1 MTASHSRKK
10 IYILAGILILI
21 AAGIAAFKIGVLH
34 FSFFR
39 TVNAELWV
47 MECRIRF
54 DADNGPVK
62 ATLSLPYELPGYY
75 LAATSQTP
83 GYEFSVQERN
93 NRIQAVWR
101 APGRKGPQTLSCQIT
116 FIPDASAKG
125 AEEVPPEVPPRPH
138 WANGQK
144 LLAEQFLKSI
154 DPDGKLPV
162 RQFTEKLF
170 KQIQKNDNPAVP
182 ILFADKRSGAPFIH
196 TARKL
201 LAMKGIPSREVEGVF
216 LTDKRRRQS
225 PVNQIEVYYDAEYHR
240 YDPASGHL
248 SSQKDFIP
256 LRYGEDPLFEISG
269 GHQPKLRFSA
279 LKTNISAAG
288 LNRLRGSFIEHS
300 WVMDIVGYE
309 LPISEQNVFK
319 RLALLPL
326 AVLLIVIVRNI
337 IGLQSMGTFMP
348 VLIALAFLE
357 TGLITGLIAFL
368 LILTVGLAARTLL
381 TNMNLLMV
389 PRISA
394 VVVIVIL
401 LMKVISVLSYA
412 LGFTQGQSITF
423 FPLIILA
430 WTIERASMVWEEDG
444 ARTMFR
450 QLAVSL
456 TACIPCYFLLNSA
469 YLQYLF
475 FSFQEFNL
483 IILALILLLGTYT
496 GYRLTE
502 LKRFKSLVTPCS
514 DRF

>member
-326 AVLLIVIVRNI
+326 
-337 IGLQSMGTFMP
+337 P

-430 WTIERASMVWEEDG
+430 WTIERASMVWQEDG

>member
-1 MTASHSRKK
+1 MTVSHSRRK
-10 IYILAGILILI
+10 IYVLAGILILI
-21 AAGIAAFKIGVLH
+21 AAGIAAFKICVLH
-34 FSFFR
+34 FSFSR
-39 TVNAELWV
+39 SVNAELWV

-62 ATLSLPYELPGYY
+62 AVLSLPYELPGYY

-83 GYEFSVQERN
+83 GYEYSVQERDS
-93 NRIQAVWR
+93 RIQAVWKSGER
-101 APGRKGPQTLSCQIT
+101 SGPQTLSCQIT
-116 FIPDASAKG
+116 FIPDASAG
-125 AEEVPPEVPPRPH
+125 APEEEPPETPARPH
-138 WANGQK
+138 WAGGQK
-144 LLAEQFLKSI
+144 QLAEQLLKSI
-154 DPDGKLPV
+154 DPGGKMPAG
-162 RQFTEKLF
+162 QFAEQLF
-170 KQIQKNDNPAVP
+170 RRIQKNDTPAVS
-182 ILFADKRSGAPFIH
+182 ILFAEKHSGASLIH
-196 TARKL
+196 TAGKL
-201 LAMKGIPSREVEGVF
+201 LAMRGIPSRGVEGVF

-225 PVNQIEVYYDAEYHR
+225 PVNQIEIFYDGKYHR
-240 YDPASGHL
+240 YDPVSGKVN
-248 SSQKDFIP
+248 SREDFIP
-256 LRYGEDPLFEISG
+256 LRYGEDSLFEITG
-269 GHQPKLRFSA
+269 GRQPKLRFSA

-288 LNRLRGSFIEHS
+288 LNRLRGSLVEHS
-300 WVMDIVGYE
+300 WLMDIVGYE
-309 LPISEQNVFK
+309 LPVSEQNVFK

-357 TGLITGLIAFL
+357 TGLVAGLIAFL
-368 LILTVGLAARTLL
+368 LILTVGLAARALL
-381 TNMNLLMV
+381 SNMNLLMV

-412 LGFTQGQSITF
+412 YGFTQGQSITF

-456 TACIPCYFLLNSA
+456 AACIPCYFLLNNA

-483 IILALILLLGTYT
+483 VILALILLLGTYT

-502 LKRFKSLVTPCS
+502 LKRFKSLVTSCS
-514 DRF
+514 DRS